1 MLPEAALFLE
11 AERVLIEVLGRV
23 RPTDEEL
30 LVPPVREGD
39 RELSLRQV
47 AVQVAEDDR
56 QLARELGSVAGHGT
70 AAWDGL
76 SAEQASAAARDAARS
91 APQAARTQLLQAA
104 VARALTAHYVA
115 TAGLGSTACPL
126 PEELARPL
134 WALTEPDAEAW
145 RASGWFRAPLPLPPH
160 VSWRDRFLRTAGHDP
175 HPAH

>member
-11 AERVLIEVLGRV
+11 AERVLMEVLGRV
-23 RPTDEEL
+23 RPTDEGL
-30 LVPPVREGD
+30 LVPPVRDGD

-47 AVQVAEDDR
+47 ALRVAEEDR
-56 QLARELGSVAGHGT
+56 QLARELVVTGAHPASTGDGSPAM
-70 AAWDGL
+70 
-76 SAEQASAAARDAARS
+76 QASAAACDAARS
-91 APQAARTQLLQAA
+91 APEAARARLLQAA

-134 WALTEPDAEAW
+134 WELTEPDAAAW